1 MQPTS
6 RAISAQETADLLAD
20 ILLRRGSESYLGEQV
35 TMSEHMLQAATLAE
49 QAGEPDNVVVAALLH
64 DIGHYT
70 SEFGEDYLELGVDN
84 RHENAGETVLKDWFP
99 DEITAVARWHVD
111 AKRYLSA
118 IDRDY
123 FESLSPASVESLA
136 LQGGPMSE
144 AERAQF
150 EDNPWF
156 ETIVKVRRFDDA
168 AKVVDMPTP
177 PMSHFLDIT
186 RRVLM
191 KTEKQ

>member
-6 RAISAQETADLLAD
+6 PAISAQETADLLAD
-20 ILLRRGSESYLGEQV
+20 ILLRRGNESYLGEQV

-49 QAGEPDNVVVAALLH
+49 QAGEPDNVIVAALLH

-70 SEFGEDYLELGVDN
+70 GEFGEDYLERGVDN
-84 RHENAGETVLKDWFP
+84 RHENAGEAVLKDWFP

-111 AKRYLSA
+111 AKRYLCA
-118 IDRDY
+118 VDRDY
-123 FESLSPASVESLA
+123 FEALSPASVESLA
-136 LQGGPMSE
+136 LQGGPMNE
-144 AERAQF
+144 TERAQF

-186 RRVLM
+186 RRVLT
-191 KTEKQ
+191 KTRT